1 MNLTEAKQILKANGY
16 SLMKEMYDPPVDTCK
31 LQMSGIYTYKKSS
44 NEN

>member
-16 SLMKEMYDPPVDTCK
+16 SYDPPVDTCK